1 MKGGN
6 LYAVFIGHQSN
17 GFGGGFDLFD
27 VVDSSPDKNILH
39 GSTVGIKTIIK
50 LNIKKV
56 LDKSGNPVKLG
67 EDTKGGTL

>member
-6 LYAVFIGHQSN
+6 LYAVYIGNQSN
-17 GFGGGFDLFD
+17 SIGGGFDLFN
-27 VVDSSPDKNILH
+27 VVDPARLNVLD
-39 GSTVGIKTIIK
+39 GSTVSVKTILK

-67 EDTKGGTL
+67 EDTKGGC

>member
-17 GFGGGFDLFD
+17 GVSGGFDLFNL
-27 VVDSSPDKNILH
+27 VDPSLDKNILD
-39 GSTVGIKTIIK
+39 GSTVSIKTVIK
-50 LNIKKV
+50 LSIKKV

-67 EDTKGGTL
+67 EDTKGGC

>member
-17 GFGGGFDLFD
+17 GIGGGFDLFN
-27 VVDSSPDKNILH
+27 VVDPTPDKNILH
-39 GSTVGIKTIIK
+39 GSTIGIKTILK

-56 LDKSGNPVKLG
+56 IDKKGNPVKLG
-67 EDTKGGTL
+67 EDTKGGY

>member
-17 GFGGGFDLFD
+17 GIGGGFDLFNL
-27 VVDSSPDKNILH
+27 VDPSLCKNILD
-39 GSTVGIKTIIK
+39 GSTVSVKTIIK

-67 EDTKGGTL
+67 EDTKGGY